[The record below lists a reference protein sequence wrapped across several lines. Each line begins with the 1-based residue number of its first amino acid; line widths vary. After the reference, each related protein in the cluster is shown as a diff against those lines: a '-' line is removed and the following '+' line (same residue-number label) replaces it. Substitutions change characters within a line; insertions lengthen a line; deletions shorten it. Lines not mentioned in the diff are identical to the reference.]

1 MTTMDKDAADLLEQ
15 ARRLHLAETLV
26 EVTRTVG
33 ALDTL
38 DEVLAALVD
47 MTAEATRAERA
58 TLFLNDPTTGELY
71 SRTMTEHGS
80 REIRIRNETGIA
92 GKVLHSG
99 QGLVVNN
106 AYQHPE
112 FNPEV
117 DEATG
122 YRTERIICAPIRTAR
137 GAVIGV
143 AQVLNRTDGDFDDD
157 DLHLLE
163 AMTTQAALA
172 LTSGQISERSR
183 ARSEQEMEFLD
194 LVADITSQLD
204 LDSLLFRVM
213 TEATRMLDAERSTL
227 FLNDARTGE
236 LFARIAEGGGSEDA
250 VGEIRFPNSV
260 GIAGTVFTT
269 GETINIPH
277 AYADLRFNPE
287 VDVQTGFF
295 TRSILCVPLVNKA
308 GQTIGA
314 TQALNKRGGPFTAE
328 DEQRLKA
335 FTAQVSI
342 ALENAKLFDDVQR
355 VKNYNDAVLESMSN
369 GVVTLDAAGAVV
381 TCNSAAGS
389 ILRRSEADVVGMAAT
404 ELFELNPR
412 MVELVGRLCDDNE
425 SGSLVDVD
433 LIAGPPDDVQTVSVN
448 VTGVP
453 LQVGSAEQGTILV
466 FENISAEKRVRST
479 MARYM
484 DPAVADQLVSSDEDI
499 LGGKSTTATLL
510 FTDIR
515 GFTPI
520 TEQLGPQATVA
531 MLNEYFTLMVD
542 CIQAEEGMLDK
553 FIGDAIMAAFGL
565 PQPGDDDEDRAVR
578 CSIAMIRSLMTWNEA
593 RAAEGKPTIDMG
605 VGLNTDAVVV
615 GNIGSPKR
623 MDFTVIGDGVNLA
636 ARLESACKQ
645 YSARILVSD
654 LTFGRLKG
662 VYRSREIDRVVV
674 KGKTEPVAIHEI
686 LDYHTEASFPNL
698 MDVVNDFREGVACY
712 RRGEWDRAIGSFER
726 SLAANPSDAL
736 STTYIE
742 RCTRLKADP
751 PDDWDGVWVM
761 TSK

>member
-1 MTTMDKDAADLLEQ
+1 M
-15 ARRLHLAETLV
+15 
-26 EVTRTVG
+26 
-33 ALDTL
+33 
-38 DEVLAALVD
+38 
-47 MTAEATRAERA
+47 
-58 TLFLNDPTTGELY
+58 
-71 SRTMTEHGS
+71 
-80 REIRIRNETGIA
+80 
-92 GKVLHSG
+92 LHSG
-99 QGLVVNN
+99 QGLVENDV
-106 AYQHPE
+106 YQHPD
-112 FNPEV
+112 FNPEI
-117 DEATG
+117 DQTTG
-122 YRTERIICAPIRTAR
+122 YRTERLVCAPIRTAR

-143 AQVLNRTDGDFDDD
+143 AQVLNKTDGDFDED
-157 DLHLLE
+157 DLDLLE

-172 LTSGQISERSR
+172 LTSGQISERNQ
-183 ARSEQEMEFLD
+183 ARTEQEMEFLD

-236 LFARIAEGGGSEDA
+236 LFARIAEGDNGDTT

-260 GIAGTVFTT
+260 GIAGTVFST

-277 AYADLRFNPE
+277 AYADLRFNPD

-308 GQTIGA
+308 GQMIGA
-314 TQALNKRGGPFTAE
+314 TQALNKRGGPFTVE

-369 GVVTLDAAGAVV
+369 GVITLDAEGGVV
-381 TCNSAAGS
+381 TCNTAAAA
-389 ILRRSEADVVGMAAT
+389 ILRRPEADVIGMAAT
-404 ELFELNPR
+404 DLFSLNPR
-412 MVELVGRLCDDNE
+412 MIELVGRLVDEHE

-433 LIAGPPDDVQTVSVN
+433 LVAGPEGDTETVSVN
-448 VTGVP
+448 VTGMP
-453 LQVGSAEQGTILV
+453 LQIGAAEEGTILV

-484 DPAVADQLVSSDEDI
+484 DPAVAEQVVESDKDL
-499 LGGKSTTATLL
+499 LGGRSTTATLL

-542 CIQAEEGMLDK
+542 CIQAEGGMLDK

-565 PQPGDDDEDRAVR
+565 PQPGEDDEDRAVR
-578 CSIAMIRSLMTWNEA
+578 CAIAMIRSLMVWNEQRVA
-593 RAAEGKPTIDMG
+593 VGKPVIDMG
-605 VGLNTDAVVV
+605 VGLNTDDVVV

-654 LTFGRLKG
+654 LTMNRLKG
-662 VYRSREIDRVVV
+662 VYRSREVDQVVV
-674 KGKTEPVAIHEI
+674 KGKTEPVAVHEI
-686 LDYHTEASFPNL
+686 LDYHTETTFPNL
-698 MDVVNDFREGVACY
+698 ADVVNDFREGVACY
-712 RRGEWDRAIGSFER
+712 RRGEWQRAVGSFER
-726 SLAANPSDAL
+726 ALAGNPGDAL
-736 STTYIE
+736 SATYID
-742 RCTRLKADP
+742 RCRELEAKP
-751 PDDWDGVWVM
+751 PENWDGIWVM